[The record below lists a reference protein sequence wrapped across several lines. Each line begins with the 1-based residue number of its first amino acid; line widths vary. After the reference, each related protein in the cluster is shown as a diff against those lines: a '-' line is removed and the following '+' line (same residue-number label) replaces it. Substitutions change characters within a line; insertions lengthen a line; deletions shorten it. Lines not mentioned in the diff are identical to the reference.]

1 MSLPLRPEVQALV
14 RVRPAAE
21 WFAPGFV
28 PGPGCGLVCP
38 VLSSRARACR
48 RNHQVPRVPL
58 PDVGVTSIRETCP
71 ASSED
76 ITPRSSLLQTHAS
89 IPCGSPL
96 LRLLAS
102 FVESSQVATSPCCY
116 RDYPDVISANP
127 SSDAWSRT
135 PAGPTECIYLFL
147 PLCHRPSPCRNWVG
161 FPLFPANTTFRG
173 HVFRGCR
180 HFFMFRP
187 PSLLA
192 SQIVPTAVLIAQGS
206 RGFYVRAER
215 ASLPPHA
222 PNMLAA

>member
-14 RVRPAAE
+14 RVRPVVE
-21 WFAPGFV
+21 WFARGFV
-28 PGPGCGLVCP
+28 PSPGCGLVCP

>member
-14 RVRPAAE
+14 RVRPVVE

-58 PDVGVTSIRETCP
+58 PDVGVTSIRETCT

-89 IPCGSPL
+89 IPCSSPL

-102 FVESSQVATSPCCY
+102 FEKSLQVATSPCCY
-116 RDYPDVISANP
+116 RDFP
-127 SSDAWSRT
+127 SRGDPVSCR
-135 PAGPTECIYLFL
+135 L
-147 PLCHRPSPCRNWVG
+147 PLAVRVEENAVG
-161 FPLFPANTTFRG
+161 FRLSLALIRRFQLRARLG
-173 HVFRGCR
+173 
-180 HFFMFRP
+180 P
-187 PSLLA
+187 PW
-192 SQIVPTAVLIAQGS
+192 
-206 RGFYVRAER
+206 
-215 ASLPPHA
+215 HH
-222 PNMLAA
+222 